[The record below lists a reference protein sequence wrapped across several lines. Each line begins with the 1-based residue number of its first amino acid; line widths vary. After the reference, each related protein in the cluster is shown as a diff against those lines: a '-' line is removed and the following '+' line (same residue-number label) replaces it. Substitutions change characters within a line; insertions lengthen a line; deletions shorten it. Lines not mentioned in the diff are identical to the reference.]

1 MVASTSALAAAML
14 QLTLHTDDAA
24 AREVQARIDG
34 LTHLQTSPE
43 EIDSIR
49 NILARAR
56 RRSGRAGQPVLFC
69 AGEHRSIANVT
80 TLRRSEIEL

>member
-1 MVASTSALAAAML
+1 LSEDKPMVGGISALAAAML

-24 AREVQARIDG
+24 VREVQARIDG

-56 RRSGRAGQPVLFC
+56 RTSRRAGQARPL
-69 AGEHRSIANVT
+69 
-80 TLRRSEIEL
+80 LRR